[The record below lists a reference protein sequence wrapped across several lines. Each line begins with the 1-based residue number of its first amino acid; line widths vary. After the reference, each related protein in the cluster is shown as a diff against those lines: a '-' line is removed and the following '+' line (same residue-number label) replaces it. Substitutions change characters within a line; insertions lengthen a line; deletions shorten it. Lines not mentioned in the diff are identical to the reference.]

1 LWVTQLAGSTIILF
15 PINPQLL
22 VEKSLE
28 LALLANRMVGPCN
41 PCLEIFKLLG
51 FVKVLVMLDFDAV

>member
-1 LWVTQLAGSTIILF
+1 LAGSTIILF

-28 LALLANRMVGPCN
+28 LALLANRMVGLVIPV
-41 PCLEIFKLLG
+41 LKSLSLLD
-51 FVKVLVMLDFDAV
+51 L